1 MAIIDYSSLQ
11 TAVAGYLHRDDLTAN
26 IPDFIS
32 LAEARLNRRL
42 RIRAMEQRASGA
54 SSAGLIALPT
64 GYREARSLHI
74 AQGGTY
80 RSIDYVTPERAGLYN
95 DSGYTT
101 AFTIVGSNIELL
113 PTPTQD
119 VDYRLVYYK
128 SLDALSGTANWLIL
142 NAPDIYLYATLLEA
156 TPFLKADARMGV
168 WQTMLEAAITDLE
181 AEDRMGA
188 MGGNTV
194 GMYTDNTV
202 RLG

>member
-1 MAIIDYSSLQ
+1 MAIIDYASLQ
-11 TAVAGYLHRDDLTAN
+11 SAVAGYLHRDDLTTN

-42 RIRAMEQRASGA
+42 RIRAMEQRATGT
-54 SSAGLIALPT
+54 SAAGVIALPT
-64 GYREARSLHI
+64 GYRQARSLHI

-80 RSIDYVTPERAGLYN
+80 RRIDYVTPERAGLYN
-95 DSGYTT
+95 NSGYTN
-101 AFTIVGSNIELL
+101 AFTIVGSSIELL

-128 SLDALSGTANWLIL
+128 ALDPLEDGQNWLIL

-156 TPFLKADARMGV
+156 TPFLKADARIAV
-168 WQTMLEAAITDLE
+168 WQGMLEEAISNLE
-181 AEDRMGA
+181 AEDHMGS

-194 GMYTDNTV
+194 AIYTDNTV

>member
-42 RIRAMEQRASGA
+42 RIRAMEQRATGTAA
-54 SSAGLIALPT
+54 SGLIALPT
-64 GYREARSLHI
+64 GYRQARSLHI
-74 AQGGTY
+74 ANGGSY
-80 RSIDYVTPERAGLYN
+80 KRIDYVTPERAGLYPS
-95 DSGYTT
+95 SGSPS
-101 AFTIVGSNIELL
+101 AFTVVGSNIELL
-113 PTPTQD
+113 PAKD
-119 VDYRLVYYK
+119 VDYRLIYYK
-128 SLDALSGTANWLIL
+128 AMGALSGSQNWLIL
-142 NAPDIYLYATLLEA
+142 NAPDVYLYATLLEA
-156 TPFLKADARMGV
+156 SPFLKADGRIPV
-168 WQTMLEAAITDLE
+168 WQSMLEQAVSDLE

-194 GMYTDNTV
+194 GIRTDNPV

>member
-11 TAVAGYLHRDDLTAN
+11 SAVAAYLHRDDLTTN

-42 RIRAMEQRASGA
+42 RIRAMENRATGT

-64 GYREARSLHI
+64 GYREGRSLHI
-74 AQGGTY
+74 SQGGTY
-80 RSIDYVTPERAGLYN
+80 RRIDYVTPERAGLYN
-95 DSGYTT
+95 DSGYTS
-101 AFTIVGSNIELL
+101 AFTVVGSNIELL
-113 PTPTQD
+113 PMPTQD

-128 SLDALSGTANWLIL
+128 ALDALSGTQNWLIL
-142 NAPDIYLYATLLEA
+142 NAPDIYLYATLLESA
-156 TPFLKADARMGV
+156 PFIKGDTRIPV
-168 WQTMLEAAITDLE
+168 WQGMLEQAISDLE

-194 GMYTDNTV
+194 GMVTDNSV